1 MDSYLASKGLH
12 QPFSRHGLRESK
24 GPFNGYEPFE
34 PGEVSLLIPVLDVAG
49 KVWSLQFISP
59 DGEKRFFPGG
69 KLRGHFFPIG
79 LIDNSSKIL
88 ITEGIA
94 TALTLHEDTQQ
105 TVIVAFNCGNLAT
118 VAEQVR
124 WKYPDAEILICGDND
139 HATEGNP
146 GRTKAIEA
154 AARCGGDWV
163 VPDFT
168 GLNAGPKDTD
178 FNDLY
183 RLKEQLLQGGEK

>member
-1 MDSYLASKGLH
+1 MNSYLESKGLH
-12 QPFSRHGLRESK
+12 QPFSLHGLRESK
-24 GPFNGYEPFE
+24 DPFKGYEPFE

-69 KLRGHFFPIG
+69 KLGGHFFPIG
-79 LIDNSSKIL
+79 LIDNPSKIL

-105 TVIVAFNCGNLAT
+105 AVIAAFNCGNLAP
-118 VAEQVR
+118 VAEQIR
-124 WKYPDAEILICGDND
+124 WKYPEVEILICGDND
-139 HATEGNP
+139 HATEDNP

-154 AARCGGDWV
+154 AARCGGDWTI
-163 VPDFT
+163 PDFT
-168 GLNAGPKDTD
+168 GLNPGPKDTD
-178 FNDLY
+178 FNDLK
-183 RLKEQLLQGGEK
+183 RLKESYNA